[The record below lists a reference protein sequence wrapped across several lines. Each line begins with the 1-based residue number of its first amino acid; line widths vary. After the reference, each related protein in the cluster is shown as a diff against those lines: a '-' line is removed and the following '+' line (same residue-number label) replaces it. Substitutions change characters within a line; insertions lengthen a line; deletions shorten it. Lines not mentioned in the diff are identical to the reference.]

1 MLNIQ
6 SQYFWNWYAD
16 TIIIQRDELRE
27 HFLMMDVSM
36 LCLIDS
42 HIRNNMQL
50 GTD

>member
-1 MLNIQ
+1 MSVVLSHI
-6 SQYFWNWYAD
+6 WNWLAD

-27 HFLMMDVSM
+27 HFLNDGCM

-42 HIRNNMQL
+42 HIRHNMQL